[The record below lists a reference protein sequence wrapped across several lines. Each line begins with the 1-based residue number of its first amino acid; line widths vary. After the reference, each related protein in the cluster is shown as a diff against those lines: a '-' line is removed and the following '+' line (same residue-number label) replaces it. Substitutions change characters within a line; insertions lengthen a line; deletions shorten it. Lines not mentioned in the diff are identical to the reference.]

1 LAEVNPSNGQPTVFS
16 FSYTAL
22 QLFREAKRHGA
33 MCVLG
38 QIDPGPEE
46 ICWVQERCGGQSA
59 LDSPPSAYWDSWR
72 EEIELSD
79 VVIANSEWSR
89 KLLIQGGV
97 PKNKIQ
103 VVPLAY
109 ERPELQKN
117 FVPRRYPSAFS
128 KSRKLKVLFLGQV
141 IPRKGAQE
149 WFEALPLL
157 GEAPIEFHIAGPI
170 GMAIPNEVKNNA
182 NVHFYGPVA
191 QDQARRLYRESDVF
205 LLPTHSDGFAIT
217 QLEAAAHGLPII
229 ASRFC
234 ASDVEHEKNGLLLDE
249 VTPSGIA
256 QAIRACVENPA
267 SLCRWAAHELDWTN
281 YSIETLGARLAE
293 L

>member
-1 LAEVNPSNGQPTVFS
+1 
-16 FSYTAL
+16 
-22 QLFREAKRHGA
+22 

-117 FVPRRYPSAFS
+117 FVPRRYPPAFS

-191 QDQARRLYRESDVF
+191 QDQARQLYRESDVF

-234 ASDVEHEKNGLLLDE
+234 ASVVEHEKNGLLLDE